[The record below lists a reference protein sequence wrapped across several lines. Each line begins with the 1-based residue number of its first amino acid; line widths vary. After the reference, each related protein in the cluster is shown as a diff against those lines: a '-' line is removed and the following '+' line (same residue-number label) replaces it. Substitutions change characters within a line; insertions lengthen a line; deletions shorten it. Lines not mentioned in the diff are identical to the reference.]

1 MTVNPKHPW
10 TVLVLISIAQF
21 MVVLDVTVVNVAL
34 PSIGD
39 ELGFTP
45 GRLSWVVTAYVLF
58 TGGLMLLGGRL
69 ADLAGRR
76 PVFLAG
82 LAVFSLASL
91 ASGLA
96 WSPDAL
102 VAARALQGAGAAL
115 LLPSA
120 LAILTTTYEG
130 RRRTVALSVWGALGS
145 AGAAAGVLL
154 GGILTTTLGWEA
166 VFFINVPVGLAVAA
180 LALRAVPATPG
191 SGLRGGLDLAG
202 AATLLAGLVVLVLAL
217 EGGTALAVVALAVA
231 ARVLLGA
238 FAAIERRARRPLL
251 PPATWGNRPLVAGA
265 AAMLAATGILVGA
278 FLLSTLYLQHEL
290 GASALETGLAFLPM
304 TLVIVAGAHAAAHL
318 LPRAGTRPVLIAGLA
333 LAAAGLL
340 TLSGAG
346 AGASY
351 ATDLLPGFIAVGFGV
366 GLAFVAINVTAMA
379 EVGHH
384 DAGLASGL
392 MTTAH
397 ELGAALGV
405 AVLGAVAAGEGHG
418 TAFLVAAA
426 IAAAAALAAA
436 IALPSVRPEAGV
448 AHPVH

>member
-1 MTVNPKHPW
+1 MSSPHSPNHDARPW
-10 TVLVLISIAQF
+10 TILVLLAVAQF
-21 MVVLDVTVVNVAL
+21 MVILDVTVVNVAL

-39 ELGFTP
+39 ALGFSA
-45 GRLSWVVTAYVLF
+45 GGLSAVVTAYVLF

-69 ADLAGRR
+69 SDLAGRR
-76 PVFLAG
+76 TVFLAG
-82 LAVFSLASL
+82 LGLFTAASL

-120 LAILTTTYEG
+120 LAIVTTTYAG
-130 RRRTVALSVWGALGS
+130 PQRAVALGVWGAIGS
-145 AGAAAGVLL
+145 AGAAAGVLF

-166 VFFINVPVGLAVAA
+166 VFFINVPVGVAVGLAA
-180 LALRAVPATPG
+180 LRVVPSLPG
-191 SGLRGGLDLAG
+191 SGLRGGLDVAG
-202 AATLLAGLVVLVLAL
+202 ALALMTGLVALVLAID
-217 EGGTALAVVALAVA
+217 GTPVLAAPAALALA
-231 ARVLLGA
+231 A

-251 PPATWGNRPLVAGA
+251 PPATWRNRPLVAGA
-265 AAMLAATGILVGA
+265 AAMLAATGVLVGA
-278 FLLSTLYLQHEL
+278 FFLSTLYLQRVL
-290 GASALETGLAFLPM
+290 GATALETGLAFLPL
-304 TLVIVAGAHAAAHL
+304 TLVIVAGAHLASHA
-318 LPRAGTRPVLIAGLA
+318 LPRTGTRPLLIAGLA
-333 LAAAGLL
+333 LAAGGLL

-346 AGASY
+346 TDAGY
-351 ATDLLPGFIAVGFGV
+351 ALDLLPGFVAVGFGV

-384 DAGLASGL
+384 EAGLASGL

-405 AVLGAVAAGEGHG
+405 AALSAVAAGDGLG
-418 TAFLVAAA
+418 DAFAVAAGV
-426 IAAAAALAAA
+426 AAVGALAA
-436 IALPSVRPEAGV
+436 IVALPSVRPEPGV